1 MTKKTTQDTPRT
13 PEQKGE
19 ESPFPRDMAE
29 TMAGCGCCGP
39 MMEQMMAACM
49 SRTKPDAPS
58 AKDRKEA
65 DG

>member
-1 MTKKTTQDTPRT
+1 
-13 PEQKGE
+13 
-19 ESPFPRDMAE
+19 MAE

-58 AKDRKEA
+58 AEDRKEA